1 MGPCFFPRVRSATR
15 GIELGSMRV
24 VLDISWPFR
33 DLVLKLGAATLASAL
48 RPVGKTPDRDKKSE
62 QKQHSWRGWR
72 LVAAD
77 MVKNCEQHDSRET
90 GCGRR
95 AEPRRNVDRH
105 WQDDPYSTR
114 DFRETDERDESV
126 IQTRRAIFLRHRSV
140 LLVSKHLHAASG
152 NEGHSQQHLY
162 DP

>member
-1 MGPCFFPRVRSATR
+1 MSPCFRPRVRSAMR

-33 DLVLKLGAATLASAL
+33 DLVGAATLAPAL
-48 RPVGKTPDRDKKSE
+48 RPVGKTPDRNKKSE
-62 QKQHSWRGWR
+62 QKQHSWRGRR

-77 MVKNCEQHDSRET
+77 MVENCEQHHSRET

-114 DFRETDERDESV
+114 DFRETDKRDESV
-126 IQTRRAIFLRHRSV
+126 IQTRRAIFSDIV
-140 LLVSKHLHAASG
+140 LYFS
-152 NEGHSQQHLY
+152 
-162 DP
+162 